1 MQHLRLRTIVIA
13 AVGSAVISLS
23 SMYVALRMGA
33 LPWPT
38 IFVAIVSLAILKAFK
53 NSNLN
58 EVNVAHTGMSAGA
71 MVAGGIAF
79 TIPGIWMIDK
89 NASVNFFYV
98 FIVALIGTALGVIAV
113 ALLREY
119 FIEKSN
125 LPYPVGVAT
134 AQTLVA
140 GDEGGKK
147 SKIVFSSLGISAI
160 FTVLRDGFAKI
171 PQAILIKGLESYG
184 IGFFMSPMALGVG
197 YIIGIINMGV
207 WFLGSVVGNFFIL
220 KYYTSYL
227 ISYKAMEF
235 EKALER
241 ATYFKRD
248 LSFGIIIGGGIA
260 LLIKDIIPKLKP
272 IISNALKKLTF
283 SYKTIVITLAVILVV
298 EIAFLK
304 LSVLA
309 SILTIVGALVTIIM
323 AAYVDGATGVVP
335 MEIFGIIVLL
345 FVKIVSFGV
354 NFTYLALFAIAAIVA
369 VATGI
374 TGDNLQDFKAGSIL
388 KTNPNAQIVSEAVGG
403 IVGCIFGTL
412 GLFVLHSAYGVM
424 GPNTFMPATQASMV
438 AQLIKGFS
446 EPRAFFFGLIIG
458 LFLYFLKVP
467 SIILGIGIY
476 LPFPLAGTAI
486 IGSLIRVIVDKFH
499 PKSSEDLTLVSSGLL
514 GGEGFAGMVIA
525 IIRFIWRL

>member
-1 MQHLRLRTIVIA
+1 MQQSRVQHLRLRTIIVA

-38 IFVAIVSLAILKAFK
+38 IFVAIVSLAILKALK
-53 NSNLN
+53 NTNLN
-58 EVNVAHTGMSAGA
+58 EVNVAHTGMSAGSL
-71 MVAGGIAF
+71 VAGGIAF

-134 AQTLVA
+134 AQTLTA

-147 SKIVFSSLGISAI
+147 SKIVFSSLGISAV
-160 FTVLRDGFAKI
+160 FTILRDGFAKI

-184 IGFFMSPMALGVG
+184 IGFFMSPMALGIG
-197 YIIGIINMGV
+197 YIIGIAYMGV
-207 WFLGSVVGNFFIL
+207 WFLGSVIGNFFIVKFCTPWL
-220 KYYTSYL
+220 GDMA
-227 ISYKAMEF
+227 KAVD
-235 EKALER
+235 
-241 ATYFKRD
+241 FKNN
-248 LSFGIIIGGGIA
+248 LGIGMIIGGGIA

-283 SYKTIVITLAVILVV
+283 SYKTIVITLAVILVA

-304 LSVLA
+304 LNVVA
-309 SILTIVGALVTIIM
+309 SILTIIGTLVTIIM
-323 AAYVDGATGVVP
+323 AAYVDGATGIVP

-403 IVGCIFGTL
+403 IVGCVFGTL
-412 GLFVLHSAYGVM
+412 GLFVLHSAYGAM
-424 GPNTFMPATQASMV
+424 GPGEFMPAPQAYMV
-438 AQLIKGFS
+438 SQLIQGLAQ
-446 EPRAFFFGLIIG
+446 PRAFYFGLIIG
-458 LFLYFLKVP
+458 LFLYFFKIP
-467 SIILGIGIY
+467 SMILGIGIY
-476 LPFPLAGTAI
+476 LPFILSGTAF
-486 IGSLIRVIVDKFH
+486 IGSLIRVIVDKLR

-514 GGEGFAGMVIA
+514 GGEGFAGTVIA